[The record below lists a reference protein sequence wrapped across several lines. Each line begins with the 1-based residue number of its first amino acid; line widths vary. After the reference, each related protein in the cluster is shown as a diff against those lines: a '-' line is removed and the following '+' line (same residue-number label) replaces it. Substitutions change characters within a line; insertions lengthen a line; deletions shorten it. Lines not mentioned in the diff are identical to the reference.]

1 MPRRRRRARRPPQA
15 PSWCDDRG
23 EAVDPVDLDGLI
35 GAWRSAF
42 QAAERALRA
51 AGRDHDLSP
60 HDLGVLSRRL
70 SDERVTTAQ
79 LLGSFGDERH
89 AQAFLAR
96 LVASAVET
104 KRLLGLPAEVV
115 ACVFNVDGVLVASA
129 AIHADAWKE
138 TFDEFIA
145 RRIERTGGSFTPFS
159 RRVDYPRLIHGKS
172 REAAVRDFLASR
184 GISLPAGALRG
195 RAWHGD
201 RARPRQSEESRVAPS
216 ARATRRQ
223 GIHGSPSVPPA
234 RAGRRPAMRG
244 GLGEHEHGDAAR
256 SGTAHRPRC
265 RLRRRPD
272 DARRGAREKTFARHA
287 PRRMPPSG
295 RGARPHGRVRDY
307 ARWDRGRA
315 AQAASASSSS
325 STRTARARCRAT
337 RALTSS
343 CATSARSCSASWSGE
358 QGSHPECAPRPWSGV
373 QHRPSRT
380 SGLTPWASSDTAAAR

>member
-184 GISLPAGALRG
+184 GISLPQGRSEDAPGTETVRGLANRKNRALLLRLEQHGVRAYTGARLYLQLAQDAGLRCAVVSGSTNTETLLARARLTDLVADCVDG
-195 RAWHGD
+195 RTMLAEGLERKPSPDMLLAACRHLGVSPD
-201 RARPRQSEESRVAPS
+201 RTAVFETTRDGIVAGPRRRLPPRRRRPPGRPGRDAARPGRRPRRARPRRD
-216 ARATRRQ
+216 
-223 GIHGSPSVPPA
+223 PA
-234 RAGRRPAMRG
+234 A
-244 GLGEHEHGDAAR
+244 
-256 SGTAHRPRC
+256 
-265 RLRRRPD
+265 
-272 DARRGAREKTFARHA
+272 
-287 PRRMPPSG
+287 
-295 RGARPHGRVRDY
+295 
-307 ARWDRGRA
+307 
-315 AQAASASSSS
+315 
-325 STRTARARCRAT
+325 
-337 RALTSS
+337 
-343 CATSARSCSASWSGE
+343 
-358 QGSHPECAPRPWSGV
+358 
-373 QHRPSRT
+373 
-380 SGLTPWASSDTAAAR
+380 